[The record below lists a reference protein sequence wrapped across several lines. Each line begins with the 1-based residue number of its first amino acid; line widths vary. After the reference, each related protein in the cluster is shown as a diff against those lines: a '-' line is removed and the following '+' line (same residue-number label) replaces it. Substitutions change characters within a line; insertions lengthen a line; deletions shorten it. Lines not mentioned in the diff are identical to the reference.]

1 MRLVKPQYK
10 EMTDESLMIA
20 ISKGDKRAFDQIY
33 ERYSGPLLGYFM
45 RLLWRDR
52 EKAEDFVHDIF
63 SIIKGLVIFY
73 LH

>member
-20 ISKGDKRAFDQIY
+20 ISKGDKRAFNQIY

-45 RLLWRDR
+45 R
-52 EKAEDFVHDIF
+52 
-63 SIIKGLVIFY
+63 
-73 LH
+73 